1 MARSTQ
7 KTSTDRPNVT
17 AAVPSTAPRRN
28 RHGLPWKRYFT
39 RPGVAPFDEVQ
50 WETREASIT
59 NEKGEVVFEQ
69 HDVEIPTT
77 WSQVAT
83 NVVVSKYFRGVL
95 GTPERERSV
104 KQLIG
109 RVVRTIHGWA
119 NKQGYFATPE
129 AAEIFR
135 DELTHLLVHQKAA
148 FNSPVWFNAGIEQRP
163 QLSACQPYDALVST
177 PAGMIPIGELVES
190 GAVGQTVYDAD
201 GTTRIQAVQANG
213 QKPVRRVVLRNGSFI
228 EATPDHVVRAV
239 RERRTESEW
248 LAVQDLQPGM
258 RLHLLPHR
266 ARVTREAGVLLAAG
280 SYATNGSV
288 VFAEDMA
295 PASEG
300 GIAVS
305 EAALAGWLQADG
317 FVGEYPGSTNRS
329 LTIEFQV
336 ANDDELNWVI
346 GHLDVALPN
355 VHRLVVEVESKDPD
369 KLGTVACRRVR
380 LYGEVL
386 RRFVDR
392 WNLKVRGTQMR
403 VPRQLWTAS
412 HEEVVAYLRSLFQ
425 ADGYV
430 TAKIGRHE
438 AGAIGFAVISEKWVE
453 EVQILLGSMGIY
465 SRRARAYEKRPDRFD
480 LHVLKIA
487 IGSERAR
494 FAELIGFIGKK
505 KQQVLLS
512 TLGLRGLKICPNLR
526 EEEIV
531 RIEDVGVQFVYDIQ
545 TESGNYLSNNVVV
558 HNCFINKVEDRMESI
573 LTLAKTEGMLF
584 KYGSGTGT
592 NLSPLRSSRELLAGG
607 GTASGPVS
615 FMKGFDAFA
624 GVIKSGGKTRRAA
637 KMVILNADHPDIVE
651 FINCKVEEERKAWT
665 LIEGGYD
672 PSFNGPAYSS
682 IFFQNSNNSVRVK
695 DDFMKAVEEDA
706 EWHTFAITTGQI
718 MDTYK
723 ARDLMRMM
731 ADAAWACGDP
741 GLQYDTTVNN
751 WHTSPNTDRINA
763 SNPCSEYMFLDN
775 TSCNLASINLMKF
788 LDERGEFDVE
798 AYREACRILIT
809 AQEILVDNAS
819 YPTEAITQNS
829 RDFRPLGLGYA
840 NLGALLM
847 ASGLPY
853 DSDAGRDVAAALT
866 AVMTGEAYAQSAR
879 IAQRKGPFNGFA
891 INREPMLRVMD
902 QHRRSVDHINPAHVP
917 LPLLSAARDAWDKA
931 CQLGDLYGYRD
942 SQATV
947 IAPTGTIG
955 FMMDCDTTGIEPD
968 IALVKYKKLVGGGML
983 KIVNQTVPIAL
994 RRLGYPEP
1002 QVSEILQYIDENDTI
1017 EGAPHLRADDL
1028 AVFDCAFKPAK
1039 GSRTIHYMGHVKMMA
1054 AAQPFISG
1062 AISKTVNMP
1071 ELATPEDIMEV
1082 YLEGWRMGLK
1092 AIAIYRDGSKRS
1104 QPLNT
1109 ALDSKKSTAAQVP
1122 STREVAPSEPAR
1134 AVRRKLPDERRAIT
1148 HKFDIQGH
1156 EGYITVGIY
1165 EDGTPGEIFLVMSK
1179 EGSTIS
1185 GLMDAFATSI
1195 SLALQYGVPLE
1206 VLVKKFAHT
1215 RFEPSGFTKNPEIP
1229 IAKSITDY
1237 IFRWLA
1243 SKFLS
1248 GTQQEA
1254 IGIVRREPIVEVEA
1268 APAASVPPAKPATIE
1283 SSPIKISFQGQE
1295 DAPACS
1301 DCGSIMI
1308 RNGTCYKCLNCGSTS
1323 GCS

>member
-17 AAVPSTAPRRN
+17 AAAPSTAPRRN
-28 RHGLPWKRYFT
+28 RNGLPWKRYFT

-69 HDVEIPTT
+69 HEVEIPTT

-163 QLSACQPYDALVST
+163 QLSA
-177 PAGMIPIGELVES
+177 
-190 GAVGQTVYDAD
+190 
-201 GTTRIQAVQANG
+201 
-213 QKPVRRVVLRNGSFI
+213 
-228 EATPDHVVRAV
+228 
-239 RERRTESEW
+239 
-248 LAVQDLQPGM
+248 
-258 RLHLLPHR
+258 
-266 ARVTREAGVLLAAG
+266 
-280 SYATNGSV
+280 
-288 VFAEDMA
+288 
-295 PASEG
+295 
-300 GIAVS
+300 
-305 EAALAGWLQADG
+305 
-317 FVGEYPGSTNRS
+317 
-329 LTIEFQV
+329 
-336 ANDDELNWVI
+336 
-346 GHLDVALPN
+346 
-355 VHRLVVEVESKDPD
+355 
-369 KLGTVACRRVR
+369 
-380 LYGEVL
+380 
-386 RRFVDR
+386 
-392 WNLKVRGTQMR
+392 
-403 VPRQLWTAS
+403 
-412 HEEVVAYLRSLFQ
+412 
-425 ADGYV
+425 
-430 TAKIGRHE
+430 
-438 AGAIGFAVISEKWVE
+438 
-453 EVQILLGSMGIY
+453 
-465 SRRARAYEKRPDRFD
+465 
-480 LHVLKIA
+480 
-487 IGSERAR
+487 
-494 FAELIGFIGKK
+494 
-505 KQQVLLS
+505 
-512 TLGLRGLKICPNLR
+512 
-526 EEEIV
+526 
-531 RIEDVGVQFVYDIQ
+531 
-545 TESGNYLSNNVVV
+545 
-558 HNCFINKVEDRMESI
+558 CFINKVEDRMESI

-723 ARDLMRMM
+723 ARDLIRMM

-741 GLQYDTTVNN
+741 GLQYDTTVNH
-751 WHTSPNTDRINA
+751 WHTCPNTDRINA

-931 CQLGDLYGYRD
+931 CQLGDLYGYRN

-994 RRLGYPEP
+994 RRIGYPEP

-1017 EGAPHLRADDL
+1017 EGAPHLRPDDL

-1109 ALDSKKSTAAQVP
+1109 ALDSKSTAAQVA
-1122 STREVAPSEPAR
+1122 STREVTPSEPAR

-1165 EDGTPGEIFLVMSK
+1165 EDGRPGEIFLVMSK

-1268 APAASVPPAKPATIE
+1268 APAAPVTPAKPTTIE
-1283 SSPIKISFQGQE
+1283 SSAIKISFQGQE